1 MAHHYLQSSTG
12 SLETKTPEDKVSSQ
26 GDGPVDKTHGVSSEV
41 CQDIGSLIRFTNGAV
56 KQKTASHWSPN
67 KHQVLIMFA
76 LSIISFMVA
85 LDACIIVTSLNA
97 IVLDLGLDTTTAFW
111 IGTSYLLSNAVTM
124 PFTAEL
130 SNIFGRPV
138 VLLASLAFF
147 TGGTLLCCLA
157 RSVAVLLAGRC
168 LQGIGGGGILVLSLI
183 IFTDMVPLRW
193 RPKWYGS
200 VLGAWALGNCL
211 GPVAGGLIAQ
221 NTSWR
226 WVFYLMF
233 PFCFVGTALVLWLLK
248 FRAPPATASQKM
260 QRVDWRGG
268 ALFISSATSFLV
280 AVSWGGS
287 QFSWTSP
294 QTLVPLCLGALGLAG
309 TFFYEA
315 KYAKRPFLRRS
326 LFWNVSSIAT
336 YTCGLIQGLVIY
348 GQLYY
353 IPFYFQSVKGYGG
366 VITGV
371 AILPVMITLVPSS
384 IATGAVVTK
393 TGRYRWP
400 IWLGWVLV
408 TASSG
413 LTMIFDRATP
423 IAAWV
428 FILIALGFGHGAV
441 LNAQNFAAQAMCM
454 SGREGHAAAMY
465 AFLRQFGM
473 TLGVGIGGT
482 IFQNIMSIKLRSQ
495 GLSTDIALH
504 SEEFL
509 VELAKLP
516 AHSVLKDQVLDAYV
530 YGLSGVYLFFT
541 CVSAIA
547 FLLSFLIREFEMHE
561 EVQTEHILQRVSL
574 FELS

>member
-1 MAHHYLQSSTG
+1 ML
-12 SLETKTPEDKVSSQ
+12 
-26 GDGPVDKTHGVSSEV
+26 
-41 CQDIGSLIRFTNGAV
+41 
-56 KQKTASHWSPN
+56 
-67 KHQVLIMFA
+67 A
-76 LSIISFMVA
+76 LSLISFMVA

-157 RSVAVLLAGRC
+157 RSIAVLLAGRS

-211 GPVAGGLIAQ
+211 GPVVGGVIVQ
-221 NTSWR
+221 DTSWR
-226 WVFYLMF
+226 WVFYIMF
-233 PFCFVGTALVLWLLK
+233 PFCFVGSALVLWLLK
-248 FRAPPATASQKM
+248 FRAPPATALQKM
-260 QRVDWRGG
+260 QRVDWPGG

-287 QFSWTSP
+287 QFNWASP
-294 QTLVPLCLGALGLAG
+294 QTLVPFCLGALGMAG

-315 KYAKRPFLRRS
+315 NYAQRPFLRPS

-384 IATGAVVTK
+384 IGTGAVVTR

-400 IWLGWVLV
+400 IRLGWILLTV
-408 TASSG
+408 SSG

-428 FILIALGFGHGAV
+428 VILIALGFGHGAV

-454 SGREGHAAAMY
+454 SGREGQAAAMY

-473 TLGVGIGGT
+473 TLGVVIGGT

-504 SEEFL
+504 SEAFL
-509 VELAKLP
+509 VELARLP
-516 AHSVLKDQVLDAYV
+516 ANSDLKNQILDAYV
-530 YGLSGVYLFFT
+530 YGLSGLYLFFT
-541 CVSAIA
+541 CMSAIA
-547 FLLSFLIREFEMHE
+547 FLLSLLIREFEMQE
-561 EVQTEHILQRVSL
+561 EVRTDHVLQRVSI

>member
-1 MAHHYLQSSTG
+1 
-12 SLETKTPEDKVSSQ
+12 
-26 GDGPVDKTHGVSSEV
+26 
-41 CQDIGSLIRFTNGAV
+41 
-56 KQKTASHWSPN
+56 
-67 KHQVLIMFA
+67 
-76 LSIISFMVA
+76 
-85 LDACIIVTSLNA
+85 
-97 IVLDLGLDTTTAFW
+97 
-111 IGTSYLLSNAVTM
+111 
-124 PFTAEL
+124 
-130 SNIFGRPV
+130 
-138 VLLASLAFF
+138 
-147 TGGTLLCCLA
+147 
-157 RSVAVLLAGRC
+157 
-168 LQGIGGGGILVLSLI
+168 
-183 IFTDMVPLRW
+183 
-193 RPKWYGS
+193 
-200 VLGAWALGNCL
+200 
-211 GPVAGGLIAQ
+211 
-221 NTSWR
+221 
-226 WVFYLMF
+226 
-233 PFCFVGTALVLWLLK
+233 
-248 FRAPPATASQKM
+248 M
-260 QRVDWRGG
+260 QR
-268 ALFISSATSFLV
+268 
-280 AVSWGGS
+280 
-287 QFSWTSP
+287 
-294 QTLVPLCLGALGLAG
+294 
-309 TFFYEA
+309 
-315 KYAKRPFLRRS
+315 
-326 LFWNVSSIAT
+326 
-336 YTCGLIQGLVIY
+336 IY

-482 IFQNIMSIKLRSQ
+482 IFQNIMSIKLRSH

-516 AHSVLKDQVLDAYV
+516 AHSGLKDQVLDAYV
-530 YGLSGVYLFFT
+530 YGLSGLYLFFT